1 VNRFALGALVADE
14 AYSDG
19 TWTYCS

>member
-19 TWTYCS
+19 MWTYCW